1 MSAAKHTLEPMPL
14 AGWIGGFDFD
24 HKPHGTLEVV
34 VDEPFR
40 TALGKNARVLLVP
53 DELVY
58 RAAPMLADAL
68 EAALKVGHDI
78 DCDSFPTQS
87 ECAEANGPVGGG
99 KPCNCWVTQAEAAL
113 RAAGR
118 LP

>member
-68 EAALKVGHDI
+68 EALLA
-78 DCDSFPTQS
+78 
-87 ECAEANGPVGGG
+87 ANPFIRGADDAI
-99 KPCNCWVTQAEAAL
+99 KAL